1 MNAQPRFKTTHEQP
15 PPVNDEDVRFTLS
28 EEVLIGVVGAV
39 GWLASLP
46 VRAAVGSAATV
57 AHVAKSIV
65 TR

>member
-28 EEVLIGVVGAV
+28 EEVLIGAIGAA
-39 GWLASLP
+39 GWLAYLP
-46 VRAAVGSAATV
+46 VRLAVGSATTV

-65 TR
+65 KR